1 MARRGYQHG
10 RGHSKSSSDAR
21 LVGEAEAIEKV
32 TGEAEGKALAMVAA
46 MVARRVWHGWL
57 HR

>member
-10 RGHSKSSSDAR
+10 RGYSKGDAR
-21 LVGEAEAIEKV
+21 LVGEAEAIDRV
-32 TGEAEGKALAMVAA
+32 TDEAEGKALAMVAA
-46 MVARRVWHGWL
+46 MVTWRVWRGWL